1 MVVANRVPNDCA
13 VRGGHECIDR
23 NIAPSLIRLQRF
35 ALNEID
41 CPLSRETTEPP
52 GLTPEVPRL
61 RLGFLKLPILKLLEA
76 SSIESSIS
84 LRSGAET
91 RGWSVTLRS
100 PTFVYCAR

>member
-1 MVVANRVPNDCA
+1 MLLGGGKEGAERLCSA
-13 VRGGHECIDR
+13 CGGHECIDT
-23 NIAPSLIRLQRF
+23 
-35 ALNEID
+35 LNEID

-52 GLTPEVPRL
+52 GLTPEAPRL